1 VNLATL
7 GNIKLQI
14 EVEKKKAKEETLP
27 SNSQASDAKLDLMVN
42 TMEKLVEKLSLD
54 ENTHEIQ
61 AINHNFSWHLVSKI
75 RQR

>member
-1 VNLATL
+1 MSLVSSRKIN
-7 GNIKLQI
+7 LQI
-14 EVEKKKAKEETLP
+14 EDEKKKAKEETLP
-27 SNSQASDAKLDLMVN
+27 STSQESDAKLDLMVK